1 MEGRVEEAGQTG
13 EEGQRGV
20 DATSGGVVYTAW
32 GLSECPPTDNTLPLL
47 QGGLMSGSPKT
58 KSSAGANYLCLPPDP
73 TFSDLANP
81 GATTIS
87 HIAGVVYST
96 VGEPLEASHGDA
108 VPCSVC
114 FARQAVQLMIPGQAV
129 CPGERWRMEYNG
141 YLMSARDTEGPLSTE
156 ESANFRFRT
165 EYVCVSSE
173 TVGVEVSGS
182 SGGDDELY
190 HVHLDCD
197 TGSSLDCSAR
207 GLSSDLQL
215 TCALCTL
222 NTA

>member
-1 MEGRVEEAGQTG
+1 MLQVEEW
-13 EEGQRGV
+13 
-20 DATSGGVVYTAW
+20 S
-32 GLSECPPTDNTLPLL
+32 TLPGASQSVL
-47 QGGLMSGSPKT
+47 QLTTLSLSCKEDSCQVLQRPNPAPEPT
-58 KSSAGANYLCLPPDP
+58 TSPDP